1 MKKIYLTLIIII
13 TILSF
18 NSCNKDISNSQPQN
32 EILKSLLQE
41 NLITNMINE
50 VRQYNITVNEHNIMV
65 YKKTARH

>member
-32 EILKSLLQE
+32 EILKS
-41 NLITNMINE
+41 
-50 VRQYNITVNEHNIMV
+50 
-65 YKKTARH
+65 